1 MRLLLAFWFFINPV
15 TVWGQILPAAVPL
28 PTTQIATPSVTA
40 MPVVESSSSTAPPIT
55 YQTENT
61 ANGMALTWQI
71 DPAVVASTPAAQ
83 RATQLWTTLSQQ
95 LPQVRFGDYLLPMY
109 LVPVL
114 LSAAGPVTPQMARL
128 ETEAWTGTWPTAA
141 PLHPA
146 VAGSEDWGPPILR
159 EVQTVPTAP
168 VFLLRDGWM
177 RGSRLG
183 VIAVSPF
190 YVEHGITKVAL
201 KLDTIIP
208 GAKQIAIP
216 TQSLATN
223 ALTLDQAARSAD
235 PSIVDFTS
243 FTNKPLVLQPPAV
256 EPTNPVVGQNAF
268 KLQVSHAGI
277 QRIRG
282 EALLAAGMSQ
292 SNALDQLQLTYQGR
306 TLPLEIRDDDGL
318 LDAATEVRFYARP
331 AVNSMQVGDR
341 WNETDT
347 YWLTAKP
354 VEPLNPRMLT
364 RNAFPKT
371 ATLRQTAYEHGLWE
385 ANQIY
390 ESNMAGVDGDH
401 WFGAKLEIETVRPD
415 DPAGYPFTSITL
427 THALPLDRGSIATSV
442 FTLTGSARSIA
453 THTLHVN
460 LGAVVQPLTWSNQNF
475 YENWQH
481 TFTRTVQ
488 TDQVDLVLIA
498 VLEPSMIRIDKLA
511 WQQPVQ
517 LDFRNQGAVFWG
529 VPGLWR
535 YQLQNLPAERTV
547 YDITDPLD
555 PVILQIP
562 AGPKV
567 QFEDGPAARTY
578 LVSGEG
584 TLYTPTIA
592 RHNPVVFAADGGADA
607 LYIAL
612 AQFHE
617 ALAPLV
623 TYRRQ
628 QGYQT
633 QVIDVQQIYDAWSYG
648 QVSPVAIRDFLRY
661 AVSHWNPAPIAVTLV
676 GDSTLDPRNYTG
688 VRDGINNVN
697 LMPAY
702 LAPIDPWIGET
713 ACESCFAQL
722 DGADPLD
729 RSHDPG
735 FLVDIWLGR
744 LSIQDETQLTTVVDK
759 ILHYETSVQRDPA
772 ASWHHT
778 ALYVADNHVQ
788 ANGAID
794 PAGDFPYLSDLIS
807 EGDASKGIGPVQPAE
822 VNTRRLYYDP
832 SADGVTQPWREPNAA
847 RARLRTIDEINQGPA
862 LITYNGHGNHFLLA
876 TTDPNYDPPYLF
888 GANDIFELTNQ
899 DQLPILLEMTCFTAQ
914 FTFISPSGHTIDE
927 RFLRHTNG
935 GAVAVWGSA
944 GLTVAVGHDWLQ
956 QGFHRKLWK
965 SPPFQARLGEL
976 TAAGYTYLFAATA
989 CCQETRYVY
998 LLLGDP
1004 LTPALISTP
1013 QSGYSVGSA
1022 YLPIIRQE

>member
-1 MRLLLAFWFFINPV
+1 MRLLLAFWFFISPV
-15 TVWGQILPAAVPL
+15 AAWGQILPAAVPL
-28 PTTQIATPSVTA
+28 PTTQIATPSATA
-40 MPVVESSSSTAPPIT
+40 MPVVEPISSLAPPIT
-55 YQTENT
+55 YQAENT
-61 ANGMALTWQI
+61 ADGMALTWQI
-71 DPAVVASTPAAQ
+71 DPAVVASTPSAQ
-83 RATQLWTTLSQQ
+83 RAEQLWTTISQQ
-95 LPQVRFGDYLLPMY
+95 VPQTRFGDYLLPMY

-114 LSAAGPVTPQMARL
+114 LVAAEPVTPQMMHL
-128 ETEAWTGTWPTAA
+128 ETEHWAGTWPLAA
-141 PLHPA
+141 PLIPA
-146 VAGSEDWGPPILR
+146 VDGWETLGPPTLR

-168 VFLLRDGWM
+168 VFLLRAGWM
-177 RGSRLG
+177 RGAHLG

-190 YVEHGITKVAL
+190 YVENGLTKVAL
-201 KLDTIIP
+201 NIRTIIP
-208 GAKQIAIP
+208 GAKLVAGDLALGEIQESADA
-216 TQSLATN
+216 SLA
-223 ALTLDQAARSAD
+223 
-235 PSIVDFTS
+235 DFTS
-243 FTNKPLVLQPPAV
+243 FTNQPVVLQPPAV
-256 EPTNPVVGQNAF
+256 GPTNPAAVQNAF

-277 QRIRG
+277 QRVLG
-282 EALLAAGMSQ
+282 AALLAAGMSP
-292 SNALDQLQLTYQGR
+292 STVLNELQLAYQG
-306 TLPLEIRDDDGL
+306 TVLPLEIRDGDGL
-318 LDAATEVRFYARP
+318 LDTATEIRFYARP
-331 AVNSMQVGDR
+331 AENSLQVGDR
-341 WNETDT
+341 WNATDT
-347 YWLTAKP
+347 YWLTST
-354 VEPLNPRMLT
+354 PLAAPQVNLRMAT
-364 RNAFPKT
+364 RNAFPKS
-371 ATLRQTAYEHGLWE
+371 ATLRHSAYERGLWE

-427 THALPLDRGSIATSV
+427 THALPLEQGSILPSV

-453 THTLHVN
+453 THTLHIN
-460 LGAVVQPLTWSNQNF
+460 LGTVVQPLTWSNQNF

-498 VLEPSMIRIDKLA
+498 VLDPSMIRVDKLA
-511 WQQPVQ
+511 WQQPVR
-517 LDFRNQGAVFWG
+517 LDFRNQSAVFWG
-529 VPGLWR
+529 IPGLWR
-535 YQLQNLPAERTV
+535 YQLQNLPAERTL
-547 YDITDPLD
+547 YDITDPLA

-578 LVSGEG
+578 LVSGAG
-584 TLYTPTIA
+584 TLYTPTIT
-592 RHNPVVFAADGGADA
+592 RHSPVVFAADGGADA

-612 AQFHE
+612 AQFHD

-623 TYRRQ
+623 AHRRQ

-648 QVSPVAIRDFLRY
+648 QVSPTAIRDFLRY

-702 LAPIDPWIGET
+702 WAPIDPWIGET

-729 RSHDPG
+729 RTSDPG

-744 LSIQDETQLTTVVDK
+744 LSIQDEAQLITVVDK
-759 ILHYETSVQRDPA
+759 ILHYEASAQRDPA
-772 ASWHHT
+772 AAWHHT

-788 ANGAID
+788 VNGSLD
-794 PAGDFPYLSDLIS
+794 PAGNFPYLSDLITQ
-807 EGDASKGIGPVQPAE
+807 GDASKGIGAVQPPQ
-822 VNTRRLYYDP
+822 VITRRLYYDP
-832 SADGVTQPWREPNAA
+832 SADGVTQLWREPNATL
-847 RARLRTIDEINQGPA
+847 ARLRTIDEINQGSA

-888 GANDIFELTNQ
+888 GANDVFELTNRA
-899 DQLPILLEMTCFTAQ
+899 QLPILLQMTCFTAQ
-914 FTFISPSGHTIDE
+914 FPYISPSGTTIDE

-935 GAVAVWGSA
+935 GAVAIWGSA
-944 GLTVAVGHDWLQ
+944 GLTVAVGHDRMQ

-965 SPPFQARLGEL
+965 SAAFQARMGEL
-976 TAAGYTYLFAATA
+976 TAAGYAYLFAATP

-1004 LTPALISTP
+1004 LTPALISIP
-1013 QSGYSVGSA
+1013 QSGYSSGSVF
-1022 YLPIIRQE
+1022 LPLIARE